1 MIPDGSTTGSA
12 VQLGAAISYADTQ
25 RRFAVGPEALLS
37 TVVSNGNAFKR
48 DYTSLNIHTEADS
61 QSLIPQQPSQQSI
74 TSESA
79 GGTIHNTRLAAAIL
93 RRSTSR
99 DGPFIADSCRRC
111 S

>member
-48 DYTSLNIHTEADS
+48 DYTSLNIHTKAEPQNIVP
-61 QSLIPQQPSQQSI
+61 QSPRSARNSTRILSERCFGTPQRAPR
-74 TSESA
+74 
-79 GGTIHNTRLAAAIL
+79 RLGW
-93 RRSTSR
+93 S
-99 DGPFIADSCRRC
+99 G
-111 S
+111 